1 MPPDAELGFDWEF
14 AGIEGPSGEL
24 PVTAAQVHAFVLRKV
39 RFEMVDKVHA
49 ELSAMKEGAFSS

>member
-14 AGIEGPSGEL
+14 AGIEGPQGEM
-24 PVTAAQVHAFVLRKV
+24 PVRAAQVHAFVLRKV

-49 ELSAMKEGAFSS
+49 ELSAMKEGAFSP